1 MPISDLSELGSAI
14 SFEPQQ
20 LIGIP
25 FALVGA
31 VFMSIGAQMQH
42 RGVGKVGSASGG
54 LEQSGLNFRQ
64 LLLLFRRPSWVIG
77 SVLLGFAIVFQ
88 LVSLGFSP
96 LIVVQP
102 IGAVALVMTS
112 VINSRVSKTRLNKM
126 SKWAVT
132 LCVAGIGIFVAIA
145 AFTAVNAPMTGQDLV
160 EILAILVVVLVVF
173 AVIFWIF
180 RKRASALFYIVGAGV
195 LYGFVATLAKVV
207 ITRVLDGSTDL
218 LTWSCLLALILAAAL
233 GAFFVQNAYSSGP
246 PDLVIAGLT
255 VIDPIVAVT
264 IGIVILDEASQAP
277 DWAIASFVVAGIIAI
292 IGVFLLAKYHPHTA
306 EELAAVTDDLK
317 ASVKSRT
324 HRGSSAK

>member
-1 MPISDLSELGSAI
+1 MDDFSQLTTAI
-14 SFEPQQ
+14 SFDPKQ

-42 RGVGKVGSASGG
+42 QGVGKVGSDSGG
-54 LEQSGLNFRQ
+54 LEKSGLNLRQ
-64 LLLLFRRPSWVIG
+64 IFLLFRRPSWVFG

-102 IGAVALVMTS
+102 IGAVALVLTS
-112 VINSRVSKTRLNKM
+112 IINSRMSKIRLNKQSM
-126 SKWAVT
+126 LAVS
-132 LCVAGIGIFVAIA
+132 LCVGGIGIFVAIA
-145 AFTAVNAPMTGQDLV
+145 SFTAVNAPVSSADLL
-160 EILAILVVVLVVF
+160 EILAILAAVLVVF
-173 AVIFWIF
+173 AVVFWFF
-180 RKRASALFYIVGAGV
+180 RSKASALFYIVGAGV

-207 ITRVLDGSTDL
+207 ITRIFSGATDV
-218 LTWSCLLALILAAAL
+218 LTWSCLLALILATVL

-277 DWAIASFVVAGIIAI
+277 GWAILCFMAAGAVAVV
-292 IGVFLLAKYHPHTA
+292 GVFMLAKYHPHSAQGVAMATKG
-306 EELAAVTDDLK
+306 LTSSVT
-317 ASVKSRT
+317 SRVR
-324 HRGSSAK
+324 RGSSVK

>member
-1 MPISDLSELGSAI
+1 MDDFSQLTAAI
-14 SFEPQQ
+14 SFDPKQ

-42 RGVGKVGSASGG
+42 QGVGKVGSDSGG
-54 LEQSGLNFRQ
+54 LEKSGLNLRQ
-64 LLLLFRRPSWVIG
+64 IFLLFRRPSWVFG

-102 IGAVALVMTS
+102 IGAVALVLTS
-112 VINSRVSKTRLNKM
+112 IINSRMSKIRLNKQSM
-126 SKWAVT
+126 LAVS
-132 LCVAGIGIFVAIA
+132 LCVGGIGVFVAIA
-145 AFTAVNAPMTGQDLV
+145 SFTAVNTPVSSGDLL
-160 EILAILVVVLVVF
+160 EILAILAAVLVFF
-173 AVIFWIF
+173 AVVFWFF
-180 RKRASALFYIVGAGV
+180 RSKASALFYIVGAGV

-207 ITRVLDGSTDL
+207 ITRIFYGAADM
-218 LTWSCLLALILAAAL
+218 LTWSCLLALILAAVL

-277 DWAIASFVVAGIIAI
+277 GWAILCFMVAGAVAVV
-292 IGVFLLAKYHPHTA
+292 GVFMLAKYKPQYAKWVETA
-306 EELAAVTDDLK
+306 TKGLNSRVTT
-317 ASVKSRT
+317 RNP
-324 HRGSSAK
+324 RG